1 MFEDVPSPFQA
12 TRYHSLIVDRAGFP
26 KDLEVTAETGE
37 IIMGLR
43 HKSLPIHGV
52 QFHPESI
59 ASEHGHKILE
69 NFLKIAGEHPS
80 QQNRKAALTRET
92 PAIACAGSRRR
103 RPSRRAS
110 IAQAWPTKPIKIV
123 VPFPPGQS
131 TDILARVMADQLTK
145 ALGQQVVV
153 ENRPGAGGSIGADV
167 VAKSA
172 PDGYTLL
179 MVTISTHGIAPA
191 IYPKL
196 PYDTQKDF
204 APIANI
210 GLTPQVLMASLKS
223 GITSVPDLVAKAKA
237 GADLNYGSS
246 GNGSASHLAVEM
258 LKNAAGIKLTHV
270 PFKGNADALMALQAG
285 DIQLMSDAIPG
296 AVGPINAGK
305 VKALGI
311 ADQRRSPFL
320 PDVAT
325 IAEQGIQGV
334 VAVGW
339 IGLSAP
345 ARTPEPILDK
355 ISAEVMRILKEPEVL
370 DRLKGLAFVPAKE
383 SRQEFEAYIALE
395 NVKWKKIVQDAGV
408 KIE

>member
-1 MFEDVPSPFQA
+1 MVAASVA
-12 TRYHSLIVDRAGFP
+12 T
-26 KDLEVTAETGE
+26 
-37 IIMGLR
+37 
-43 HKSLPIHGV
+43 
-52 QFHPESI
+52 
-59 ASEHGHKILE
+59 
-69 NFLKIAGEHPS
+69 
-80 QQNRKAALTRET
+80 KAF
-92 PAIACAGSRRR
+92 G
-103 RPSRRAS
+103 
-110 IAQAWPTKPIKIV
+110 QAWPVKPIKII

-145 ALGQQVVV
+145 GLGQQVVV

-191 IYPKL
+191 IYPRL

-223 GITSVPDLVAKAKA
+223 GITSVPDLIGRAKA

-258 LKNAAGIKLTHV
+258 LRSAAGVKLTHV
-270 PFKGNADALMALQAG
+270 PFKGNGEAQMALQAG
-285 DIQLMSDAIPG
+285 GIQLLSDAVPG

-320 PDVAT
+320 PELPT

-355 ISAEVMRILKEPEVL
+355 ISTEVMRILKEAEVL
-370 DRLKGLAFVPAKE
+370 DKLKGLAFVPAKE

-395 NVKWKKIVQDAGV
+395 NLKWKKIVGDAGV

>member
-1 MFEDVPSPFQA
+1 MKFS
-12 TRYHSLIVDRAGFP
+12 RRLI
-26 KDLEVTAETGE
+26 L
-37 IIMGLR
+37 
-43 HKSLPIHGV
+43 
-52 QFHPESI
+52 
-59 ASEHGHKILE
+59 AS
-69 NFLKIAGEHPS
+69 S
-80 QQNRKAALTRET
+80 AALAL
-92 PAIACAGSRRR
+92 PA
-103 RPSRRAS
+103 RAQ
-110 IAQAWPTKPIKIV
+110 QAWPTKPLRIIV
-123 VPFPPGQS
+123 SFPAGQS
-131 TDILARVMADQLTK
+131 TDILARVTADQLGK
-145 ALGQQVVV
+145 ALGQQVIV

-167 VAKSA
+167 AAKAA

-196 PYDTQKDF
+196 PYDAQKDF

-223 GITSVPDLVAKAKA
+223 GITSVQDLLAKARA

-258 LKNAAGIKLTHV
+258 LKSAAGIKLTHI
-270 PFKGNADALMALQAG
+270 PFKGNAEASMALQSG
-285 DIQLMSDAIPG
+285 DIQVMSDAVPG

-320 PDVAT
+320 PDVPT
-325 IAEQGIQGV
+325 IAEQGVEGV

-345 ARTPEPILDK
+345 ARTPEPILDRL
-355 ISAEVMRILKEPEVL
+355 SAEVMKTLKAPEVL
-370 DRLKGLAFVPAKE
+370 EKLKSLAFVPAKE
-383 SRQEFEAYIALE
+383 SRQEFEAYIAIE
-395 NVKWKKIVQDAGV
+395 NMKWQKVVQDAGV

>member
-1 MFEDVPSPFQA
+1 MLDRRVFLASA
-12 TRYHSLIVDRAGFP
+12 AASLSV
-26 KDLEVTAETGE
+26 
-37 IIMGLR
+37 
-43 HKSLPIHGV
+43 
-52 QFHPESI
+52 
-59 ASEHGHKILE
+59 
-69 NFLKIAGEHPS
+69 
-80 QQNRKAALTRET
+80 
-92 PAIACAGSRRR
+92 PAIA
-103 RPSRRAS
+103 
-110 IAQAWPTKPIKIV
+110 QQWPTKPIRII

-131 TDILARVMADQLTK
+131 TDTLARVMADQLTK
-145 ALGQQVVV
+145 ALGQQVIA
-153 ENRPGAGGSIGADV
+153 ENRPGAAGSIGADV
-167 VAKSA
+167 AAKSP

-191 IYPKL
+191 IYPRL
-196 PYDTQKDF
+196 PYDARKDF

-223 GITSVPDLVAKAKA
+223 GITSVQDLIAKAKA

-258 LKNAAGIKLTHV
+258 LKSAAGIRLTHV
-270 PFKGNADALMALQAG
+270 PFKGNADALMALQSG

-296 AVGPINAGK
+296 AVGPVNTGK
-305 VKALGI
+305 VKAIGI

-320 PDVAT
+320 PDLPT
-325 IAEQGIQGV
+325 IAEQGVEGV

-345 ARTPEPILDK
+345 ARTPEPILDRL
-355 ISAEVMRILKEPEVL
+355 SAEVMNILKQPEVL
-370 DRLKGLAFVPAKE
+370 EKLKSLAFVPARE

-395 NVKWKKIVQDAGV
+395 NTKWRRIVRDAGV